1 MFSGNVNPQVNTIVG
16 GNTRGLHLSLKD
28 EYASLKRELEH
39 DKNGS
44 SVIKGAWDL
53 QPFSGQVPDTREG
66 HSMVTIGNNIYM
78 YGG

>member
-1 MFSGNVNPQVNTIVG
+1 VFSGNVNPQVNTIVG

-53 QPFSGQVPDTREG
+53 
-66 HSMVTIGNNIYM
+66 
-78 YGG
+78 

>member
-1 MFSGNVNPQVNTIVG
+1 LQELQKKIGRWKRLIDPVFSGNVNPQVNTIVG

-28 EYASLKRELEH
+28 EYTSLKRELEH

-53 QPFSGQVPDTREG
+53 
-66 HSMVTIGNNIYM
+66 
-78 YGG
+78 